1 MESADRQALRDAAL
15 AALAGTRSRVADA
28 QRESWPGAL
37 DWQLQ
42 TSNSFRRIG
51 TSYGDG
57 DVLCGTKHPRDGHP
71 DLLAHPAVLD
81 FIVAAQPRAAV
92 QLLDHVDALER
103 TLLFT
108 LGALTELADVDHP
121 AAVKLRALVDQLA
134 ATLAQVGQ

>member
-1 MESADRQALRDAAL
+1 MKDADRQTLRHAAL
-15 AALAGTRSRVADA
+15 AALAGMRARTDLH
-28 QRESWPGAL
+28 QRHLPPEAL

-81 FIVAAQPRAAV
+81 FIVAAQPRAAI

-103 TLLFT
+103 TLLFA

-134 ATLAQVGQ
+134 ATLAQVRQ